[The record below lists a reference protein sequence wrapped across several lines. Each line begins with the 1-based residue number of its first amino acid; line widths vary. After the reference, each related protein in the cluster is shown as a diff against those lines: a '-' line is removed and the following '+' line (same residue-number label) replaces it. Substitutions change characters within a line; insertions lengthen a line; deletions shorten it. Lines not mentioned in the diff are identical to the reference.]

1 MTTKNRLT
9 EIYFTLFL
17 IGVENNIDVSRW
29 YTTINGRSVM
39 SGDSELQ
46 ATRVMLFPSI
56 NQDVINL
63 KQEYNRLFL

>member
-1 MTTKNRLT
+1 
-9 EIYFTLFL
+9 
-17 IGVENNIDVSRW
+17 
-29 YTTINGRSVM
+29 M

-46 ATRVMLFPSI
+46 ATRVMLFPAI

>member
-39 SGDSELQ
+39 SGDSYMQ
-46 ATRVMLFPSI
+46 ATRVMLFPAI

-63 KQEYNRLFL
+63 KQEYNRLYL